1 MKVPGPVH
9 AKRRRLLAGLAALP
23 AALPLASALARPSG
37 LIAQAP
43 SARVIVDNDFAGDP
57 DGLVALAHQMLS
69 PKTRTVLV
77 TSSALDPGLAG
88 MAGQNTATT
97 AASGARRAQ
106 ELLRRLGQRPLPSV
120 VAGAERFDASADDT
134 NMAARAIVAQAL
146 RDDPLPLVL
155 ACGGPLTN
163 VAAALRLQPE
173 IATRMS
179 LVWIGGSAA
188 SEGGAEYNLMTDL
201 AAARFVFEESKLSIL
216 QIPLEE
222 YRRFQVS
229 VAELDEA
236 LRPIS
241 PVSRWLYDQYRQLPP
256 FVKLAGTLTFGDS
269 PLVSATSFDP
279 AACPVTVRE
288 ARRLLDDGRYGT
300 PIAGRQ
306 VRLAHSLDPR
316 LNLADFL
323 ALLRAQARGAL

>member
-1 MKVPGPVH
+1 MTGPRPVH
-9 AKRRRLLAGLAALP
+9 TKRRRLLAGLVALP

-57 DGLVALAHQMLS
+57 DGLVALAHQLLS

-88 MAGQNTATT
+88 MAGQNPATT

-106 ELLRRLGQRPLPSV
+106 ELLRRLGRRPFPAV
-120 VAGAERFDASADDT
+120 VAGAERFDAGADES
-134 NMAARAIVAQAL
+134 NLAARAIVAQAL

-163 VAAALRLQPE
+163 VAAALRLRPE
-173 IATRMS
+173 IAAHMS

-201 AAARFVFEESKLSIL
+201 AAARFVFEETRLPIL

-229 VAELDEA
+229 VAELDDGF
-236 LRPIS
+236 RTIS
-241 PVSRWLYDQYRQLPP
+241 PVSQWLYDQYRQLPP
-256 FVKLAGTLTFGDS
+256 FVKLGGTLTFGDS
-269 PLVSATSFDP
+269 PLVSATAFDP

-288 ARRLLDDGRYGT
+288 ARHLLDDGRYGA

-316 LNLADFL
+316 LNFADFL
-323 ALLRAQARGAL
+323 ALLRAQARGAA